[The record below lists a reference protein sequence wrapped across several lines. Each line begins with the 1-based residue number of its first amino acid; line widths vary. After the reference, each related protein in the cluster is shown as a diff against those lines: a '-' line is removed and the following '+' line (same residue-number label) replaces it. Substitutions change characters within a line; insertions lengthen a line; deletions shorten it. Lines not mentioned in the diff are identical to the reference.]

1 MVACGRRFGKTEL
14 GKALILDRA
23 LKGQRCWWLSP
34 TYRMS
39 NQVWRDLKRAC
50 RKLRK
55 VTISTDDMRI
65 DVVNGGFIAIR
76 SAHQPDNLRGAG
88 LDFVVLDE
96 AAFMMPEV
104 WPEVI
109 RPMLLERQGGAL
121 FISTP
126 YGRNWFWGMYQLGLD
141 PSQPEWRS
149 FHYTS
154 YENPLIPKDEIDEI
168 RRVTPERVFR
178 AEYLAEFIDDEGQV
192 FRGVREAATA
202 PANAEPIAGRQYVAG
217 IDWGRSKDYTVIT
230 VLDVEARQVVA
241 LDRFNRVGWELQ
253 RGRLKAVCERWQPR
267 MVWAEE
273 NAMGS
278 VNIEALQSEG
288 LPVRPFKMTAVS
300 KSPLIEALALAIE
313 RGEIAL
319 LPDETLLTE
328 LTAYEMERLPGGG
341 FRFGSP
347 PGMHDDCVISLA
359 LAWYGVRYGGVGIDF
374 V

>member
-1 MVACGRRFGKTEL
+1 MDFG
-14 GKALILDRA
+14 
-23 LKGQRCWWLSP
+23 
-34 TYRMS
+34 
-39 NQVWRDLKRAC
+39 
-50 RKLRK
+50 
-55 VTISTDDMRI
+55 
-65 DVVNGGFIAIR
+65 NGGSISIR

-109 RPMLLERQGGAL
+109 RPMLMERQGGAL

-126 YGRNWFWGMYQLGLD
+126 YGRNWFWGLYQLGLD
-141 PSQPEWRS
+141 PAQPEWRS

-154 YENPLIPKDEIDEI
+154 YDNPLIPRDEIDEI

-202 PANAEPIAGRQYVAG
+202 PINAAPVKGRQYVAG
-217 IDWGRSKDYTVIT
+217 IDWGRSNDYTVIT
-230 VLDVEARQVVA
+230 ILDVEARQVVA

-253 RGRLKAVCERWQPR
+253 RGRLKALCERWQPR
-267 MVWAEE
+267 LVWAEE

-278 VNIEALQSEG
+278 VNIEALQSDG

-300 KSPLIEALALAIE
+300 KTPLIEALALAIE

-341 FRFGSP
+341 FRFGNP

-359 LAWYGVRYGGVGIDF
+359 LAWHGVRYGGVRIDF